1 MKKTKLFTLTI
12 FFLLIFTK
20 VTYSI
25 DKIAILDLDSLLE
38 KTIYGKKI
46 IADLNLINEQNLKSL
61 QKIESEIKL
70 NQEDIKKQKNL
81 LSKEELENKVNKLNS
96 DIIEFQK
103 KKKILVGNFNSE
115 KKNKLDE
122 FFKMII
128 PEIEKYID
136 EKDITLVFD
145 KKNIF
150 IANKKNNITDEI
162 VRIVDEK
169 LKWVK
174 S

>member
-38 KTIYGKKI
+38 KTNYGKKI
-46 IADLNLINEQNLKSL
+46 IADLNLLNEQNLKSL

-103 KKKILVGNFNSE
+103 KKKF
-115 KKNKLDE
+115 
-122 FFKMII
+122 
-128 PEIEKYID
+128 
-136 EKDITLVFD
+136 
-145 KKNIF
+145 
-150 IANKKNNITDEI
+150 
-162 VRIVDEK
+162 
-169 LKWVK
+169 
-174 S
+174 

>member
-1 MKKTKLFTLTI
+1 MKKTKLFTFIL
-12 FFLLIFTK
+12 FFLFIFTK
-20 VTYSI
+20 AAYSI
-25 DKIAILDLDSLLE
+25 DKIAIIDLDSLLE
-38 KTIYGKKI
+38 KTNYGKKI
-46 IADLNLINEQNLKSL
+46 IADLNLLNEQNLKSL
-61 QKIESEIKL
+61 KKIESEIKL
-70 NQEDIKKQKNL
+70 NQEEIKKQKNL
-81 LSKEELENKVNKLNS
+81 LSDEELSKKVNKLNS
-96 DIIEFQK
+96 DIINFQNK
-103 KKKILVGNFNSE
+103 KKNLVSDFNSQ

-162 VRIVDEK
+162 VRIIDEK
-169 LKWVK
+169 LK
-174 S
+174 

>member
-1 MKKTKLFTLTI
+1 MKKLKLFTYVI
-12 FFLLIFTK
+12 FFLLIFSK
-20 VTYSI
+20 VAYST
-25 DKIAILDLDSLLE
+25 DKIAVLDLDSLLE
-38 KTIYGKKI
+38 KTNYGKKI
-46 IADLNLINEQNLKSL
+46 IADLNSLNEQNLKSL
-61 QKIESEIKL
+61 QKIEADIKL

-81 LSKEELENKVNKLNS
+81 LSEEELENKVNKLNA

-103 KKKILVGNFNSE
+103 TKKNLVSNFNLK

-128 PEIEKYID
+128 PEIETYIN

-145 KKNIF
+145 KKNLF

-162 VRIVDEK
+162 VIIIDEK
-169 LKWVK
+169 LK
-174 S
+174 

>member
-1 MKKTKLFTLTI
+1 MKKNKLFIFII
-12 FFLLIFTK
+12 FFILIFTK
-20 VTYSI
+20 SSYST
-25 DKIAILDLDSLLE
+25 DKIAVLDLDSLLE
-38 KTIYGKKI
+38 KTNYGKKI
-46 IADLNLINEQNLKSL
+46 IADLNLLNEQNLKSL
-61 QKIESEIKL
+61 QKIEADIKL

-81 LSKEELENKVNKLNS
+81 LSEEELAKKVKKLNS

-103 KKKILVGNFNSE
+103 TKKNLVSNFNSK

-136 EKDITLVFD
+136 EKDIILVLD

-150 IANKKNNITDEI
+150 IANKKKNITDEI
-162 VRIVDEK
+162 VKIIDDK
-169 LKWVK
+169 IK
-174 S
+174 

>member
-1 MKKTKLFTLTI
+1 MKKNKLFI
-12 FFLLIFTK
+12 FIILFLLIFTK
-20 VTYSI
+20 TAYSI
-25 DKIAILDLDSLLE
+25 DKIAVLDLDSLLE
-38 KTIYGKKI
+38 KTNYGKKI
-46 IADLNLINEQNLKSL
+46 IADLNLLNEQNLKSL
-61 QKIESEIKL
+61 KKIEADIKL

-81 LSKEELENKVNKLNS
+81 LSEEELAKKVNKLNS

-103 KKKILVGNFNSE
+103 KKSNLVSNFNVQ
-115 KKNKLDE
+115 KQNKLDE

-128 PEIEKYID
+128 PEIEKYIN
-136 EKDITLVFD
+136 EKDITLVVD

-169 LKWVK
+169 LK
-174 S
+174 

>member
-1 MKKTKLFTLTI
+1 MKKTKLSTLI
-12 FFLLIFTK
+12 ILFLLIFTK
-20 VTYSI
+20 ATYSS

-38 KTIYGKKI
+38 KTNYGKKI
-46 IADLNLINEQNLKSL
+46 IADLNLLNEQNLKSL
-61 QKIESEIKL
+61 QKIEAEIKL

-81 LSKEELENKVNKLNS
+81 LAEEELAKKVNKLNS

-103 KKKILVGNFNSE
+103 KKNNLVNSFNLK
-115 KKNKLDE
+115 KKNKLDD
-122 FFKMII
+122 FFKIII

-136 EKDITLVFD
+136 EKDIILVLD

-162 VRIVDEK
+162 VRIIDEK
-169 LKWVK
+169 LK
-174 S
+174 

>member
-1 MKKTKLFTLTI
+1 M
-12 FFLLIFTK
+12 
-20 VTYSI
+20 
-25 DKIAILDLDSLLE
+25 
-38 KTIYGKKI
+38 
-46 IADLNLINEQNLKSL
+46 
-61 QKIESEIKL
+61 
-70 NQEDIKKQKNL
+70 
-81 LSKEELENKVNKLNS
+81 
-96 DIIEFQK
+96 
-103 KKKILVGNFNSE
+103 GNFNSE

-162 VRIVDEK
+162 VKIVDEK
-169 LKWVK
+169 LK
-174 S
+174 

>member
-1 MKKTKLFTLTI
+1 MKKTKLSTLI
-12 FFLLIFTK
+12 ILFLLIFTK
-20 VTYSI
+20 ATYSS

-38 KTIYGKKI
+38 KTNYGKKI
-46 IADLNLINEQNLKSL
+46 IADLNLLNEQNLKSL
-61 QKIESEIKL
+61 KKIEAEIKL

-81 LSKEELENKVNKLNS
+81 LAEEELAKKVNKLNS

-103 KKKILVGNFNSE
+103 KKNNLVNSFNLK
-115 KKNKLDE
+115 KKNKLDD
-122 FFKMII
+122 FFKIII

-136 EKDITLVFD
+136 EKDIILVLD

-162 VRIVDEK
+162 VRIIDEK
-169 LKWVK
+169 LK
-174 S
+174 

>member
-1 MKKTKLFTLTI
+1 MKQTKLYTLI
-12 FFLLIFTK
+12 IVFLLIFIK
-20 VTYSI
+20 VAYST
-25 DKIAILDLDSLLE
+25 DKIVILDIDSLLE
-38 KTIYGKKI
+38 KTNYGKKI
-46 IADLNLINEQNLKSL
+46 IADLNLLNEQNLKSL
-61 QKIESEIKL
+61 QKIEAEIKL

-81 LSKEELENKVNKLNS
+81 LSEEELAKKIDKLNS
-96 DIIEFQK
+96 DVIEFQK
-103 KKKILVGNFNSE
+103 KKNNLVNNFNTQ

-169 LKWVK
+169 LK
-174 S
+174 

>member
-1 MKKTKLFTLTI
+1 MKKNKLFTFII

-20 VTYSI
+20 AAYSI

-38 KTIYGKKI
+38 KTNYGKKI
-46 IADLNLINEQNLKSL
+46 IADLNLLNEQNVKSL
-61 QKIESEIKL
+61 QKIEAEIKL

-81 LSKEELENKVNKLNS
+81 LSEEELANKVNKLNS

-103 KKKILVGNFNSE
+103 TKKNLVSNFNLK

-128 PEIEKYID
+128 PEIEKYIN
-136 EKDITLVFD
+136 EKDINLVFD

-162 VRIVDEK
+162 VRIIDEK
-169 LKWVK
+169 LK
-174 S
+174 

>member
-1 MKKTKLFTLTI
+1 M
-12 FFLLIFTK
+12 
-20 VTYSI
+20 
-25 DKIAILDLDSLLE
+25 
-38 KTIYGKKI
+38 
-46 IADLNLINEQNLKSL
+46 
-61 QKIESEIKL
+61 
-70 NQEDIKKQKNL
+70 
-81 LSKEELENKVNKLNS
+81 S
-96 DIIEFQK
+96 D
-103 KKKILVGNFNSE
+103 FNSQ

-162 VRIVDEK
+162 IRIIDEK
-169 LKWVK
+169 LK
-174 S
+174 

>member
-1 MKKTKLFTLTI
+1 MKKNKLFTIII
-12 FFLLIFTK
+12 FFLLFFTK
-20 VTYSI
+20 AAYSI

-38 KTIYGKKI
+38 KTNYGKKI
-46 IADLNLINEQNLKSL
+46 IADLNLLNEQNLKSL
-61 QKIESEIKL
+61 QKIEAEIKL

-81 LSKEELENKVNKLNS
+81 LSEEELANKVNKLNS

-103 KKKILVGNFNSE
+103 TKKNLVSNFNSK

-128 PEIEKYID
+128 PEIEKYIN

-145 KKNIF
+145 KKNLF

-162 VRIVDEK
+162 VRIIDEK
-169 LKWVK
+169 LK
-174 S
+174 

>member
-1 MKKTKLFTLTI
+1 MKKTKLITFIL
-12 FFLLIFTK
+12 FFLYIFTK
-20 VTYSI
+20 VAYSI

-38 KTIYGKKI
+38 KTNYGKKI
-46 IADLNLINEQNLKSL
+46 IADLNLLNVQNVKSL
-61 QKIESEIKL
+61 QKIEAEIKL

-81 LSKEELENKVNKLNS
+81 LSEEELANKVNKLNS

-103 KKKILVGNFNSE
+103 TKKNLVSNFNLK

-128 PEIEKYID
+128 PEIEKYIN

-145 KKNIF
+145 KKNLF

-162 VRIVDEK
+162 VRIIDEK
-169 LKWVK
+169 LK
-174 S
+174 

>member
-1 MKKTKLFTLTI
+1 MKKTKLFTFII
-12 FFLLIFTK
+12 FFLFIFTK
-20 VTYSI
+20 TAYSI
-25 DKIAILDLDSLLE
+25 DKIAVLDLDSLLE
-38 KTIYGKKI
+38 KTNYGSKI
-46 IADLNLINEQNLKSL
+46 ISDLNLLNEKNLKSL
-61 QKIESEIKL
+61 KKIEAEIKL

-81 LSKEELENKVNKLNS
+81 LSEEELANKVNKLNS

-103 KKKILVGNFNSE
+103 KKKNLVSNFNLQ

-128 PEIEKYID
+128 PEIEKYIN

-145 KKNIF
+145 KKNLF

-162 VRIVDEK
+162 VRIIDEK
-169 LKWVK
+169 LK
-174 S
+174 

>member
-20 VTYSI
+20 VAYSI

-38 KTIYGKKI
+38 KTNYGKKI
-46 IADLNLINEQNLKSL
+46 IADLNLLNEQNLKSL
-61 QKIESEIKL
+61 QKIEAEIKL

-81 LSKEELENKVNKLNS
+81 LSEEELEKKVNKLNS

-103 KKKILVGNFNSE
+103 KKKNLVSNFNSE
-115 KKNKLDE
+115 KKTKLDE

-145 KKNIF
+145 KKKIF

-162 VRIVDEK
+162 VRIIDEK
-169 LKWVK
+169 LK
-174 S
+174 

>member
-1 MKKTKLFTLTI
+1 MKKNKLFTFLI

-20 VTYSI
+20 AAYST

-38 KTIYGKKI
+38 KTNYGKKI
-46 IADLNLINEQNLKSL
+46 IVDLNLLNEQNLKSL
-61 QKIESEIKL
+61 QKIEAEIKL

-81 LSKEELENKVNKLNS
+81 LAEEELAKKVNKLNS

-103 KKKILVGNFNSE
+103 KKNNLVDSFNLQ
-115 KKNKLDE
+115 KKNKLDD
-122 FFKMII
+122 FFKIII

-136 EKDITLVFD
+136 EKDIILVLD

-162 VRIVDEK
+162 VRIIDEK
-169 LKWVK
+169 LK
-174 S
+174 

>member
-1 MKKTKLFTLTI
+1 MKKNKLFTFIIL
-12 FFLLIFTK
+12 FLFIFTK
-20 VTYSI
+20 TAYSI

-38 KTIYGKKI
+38 KTNYGKKI
-46 IADLNLINEQNLKSL
+46 IADLNLLNEQNLKSL
-61 QKIESEIKL
+61 QKIEAEIKL
-70 NQEDIKKQKNL
+70 NQENIKKQKNL
-81 LSKEELENKVNKLNS
+81 LSEEELAKKVNKLNS

-103 KKKILVGNFNSE
+103 KKKNLVSNFNSQ

-162 VRIVDEK
+162 VRIIDEK
-169 LKWVK
+169 LK
-174 S
+174 